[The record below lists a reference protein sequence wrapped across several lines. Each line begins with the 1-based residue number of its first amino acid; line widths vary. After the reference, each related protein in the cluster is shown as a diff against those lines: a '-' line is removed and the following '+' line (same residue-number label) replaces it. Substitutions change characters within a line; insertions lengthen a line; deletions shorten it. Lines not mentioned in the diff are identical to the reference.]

1 MEFIKK
7 VEFMVKISIIM
18 PIYNGAQFLNKT
30 INSINNQT
38 LKDVEIICV
47 DDGSTDDSLNVL
59 EELKNKY
66 NSIKIIEQKNQGSG
80 KARNN
85 GIKNA
90 RGEFIAF
97 LDADDVFLDNHA
109 LEVMYNFSIDNN
121 ADITSANLQ
130 FIEKDYNLKENW
142 HYINGDYMYF
152 SSYDFISPKEYGIP
166 YAFYKNIFKRDFII
180 KHNILFPD
188 LIRGQDP
195 IFLAKALA
203 STNKIYTVPLNF
215 YGYNYSIGG
224 GVNVKINDYNK
235 KYSYMQHFKDTC
247 DTLNIGGL
255 VDCANIYKIHLFN
268 YLTWR
273 ENIFDEE
280 LYLIYDE
287 LFKGLDDYFDK
298 TNEQYIKFNILSAF
312 HSLLY
317 ETDNESFNNIKNEFS
332 KISYAHDDIVSE
344 KLHLVI
350 NSSSLDDVKL
360 NYKNN
365 PIKQWRKINKE
376 FYNLEIGF
384 FQRIVDN
391 NNKLIM
397 QNKEL
402 LRENKYLINEN
413 NNIDDIEKINANRH
427 LINEN
432 RRLIKENR
440 QLINKNRQNIKN

>member
-1 MEFIKK
+1 
-7 VEFMVKISIIM
+7 MVKISIIM

-38 LKDVEIICV
+38 LKDIEIICV

-59 EELKNKY
+59 EELKTKY
-66 NSIKIIEQKNQGSG
+66 NSIKIIEQENQGSG

-85 GIKNA
+85 GIRNA

-109 LEVMYNFSIDNN
+109 LEVMYNFAIDNN

-130 FIEKDYNLKENW
+130 FIEKDYTFKENW

-152 SSYDFISPKEYGIP
+152 ACYDFISPKDYGIP

-180 KHNILFPD
+180 KNEISFPD

-195 IFLAKALA
+195 IFLAEALA

-224 GVNVKINDYNK
+224 GVNVKINDFNK

-247 DTLNIGGL
+247 DTLKRGGL
-255 VDCANIYKIHLFN
+255 IDCANTYKIHLLN

-287 LFKGLDDYFDK
+287 LFKGLEDYFDK
-298 TNEQYIKFNILSAF
+298 TNEQYIKFNILSTF

-317 ETDNESFNNIKNEFS
+317 ETDNESFNNIKNKFS
-332 KISYAHDDIVSE
+332 KISYAQDDIALE

-350 NSSSLDDVKL
+350 NSSSLDEVKS

-365 PIKQWRKINKE
+365 PIKQWRKINNE

-384 FQRIVDN
+384 FQQIVDN
-391 NNKLIM
+391 NSELIT

-402 LRENKYLINEN
+402 LRKNKYLINEN
-413 NNIDDIEKINANRH
+413 NNMDDIKKINENRR

-432 RRLIKENR
+432 RRLINENR
-440 QLINKNRQNIKN
+440 QLINKNRQNIN